1 MANPE
6 GRRQEDARATQVFC
20 EVDGRAITL
29 TSDQLRLSGAFV
41 PSSSPPRIDTE
52 LELTLRSPVGEA
64 VLRALVVQV
73 ITREQAAQSGRTAGF
88 GVLFL
93 DLVDDQRAFIGLTL
107 DALDRAARA

>member
-6 GRRQEDARATQVFC
+6 GRRGATQVFC
-20 EVDGRAITL
+20 EIDGLAIAL
-29 TSDQLRLSGAFV
+29 SPDQLRLSGAFV
-41 PSSSPPRIDTE
+41 PSPSPPPMDAEI
-52 LELTLRSPVGEA
+52 ELTLCSPVGDA

-73 ITREQAAQSGRTAGF
+73 VTPEQAAQSGRSAGF

-107 DALDRAARA
+107 DALDRAPRA